1 MRHVLLLLAFLISG
15 TIPQPVYAYQD
26 TVCHVMTSD
35 SIKLYV
41 HVKGEGPMCL
51 YLHGGPG
58 SGSTWMEAVSGHI
71 LEKRFTM
78 VYLDQRGVCK
88 SETPKNDD
96 FSFARQI
103 QDWEEVRQALGI
115 DHWLLM
121 GHSWG
126 GILMMGYW
134 KAHPN
139 VIDGMMFI
147 NCTLSR
153 DTSFV
158 DSWLPRAL
166 SILGDTASPVAKDES
181 RPLKERMM
189 VVFPQLNDDN
199 RWMLFTPN
207 KWANDS
213 IGSWR
218 FHKDCISHGKGETP
232 LFMDEYGEDFR
243 PLTSA
248 IKVPVLYLYGR
259 QDYAVGPEH
268 YKTLHFPNAIIQGA
282 DCGHI
287 VFLEEPAVFAE
298 ALDKFCQLL
307 LTPIN
312 GSTKLSKEQVFAHVD
327 ELKKLI
333 NDKIWPAYNDP
344 AYSMEM
350 NYYED
355 GPFRMHLDQ
364 AEDDT
369 LARME
374 CSSPEITIQ
383 AVPSVKTYEEWYAM
397 LMHECFHGFQYKHT
411 VFWNKMLASTPENFI
426 TSDSLKALRRNYE
439 WYRDMLSKEN
449 ALLKK
454 AYEASD
460 IHEACHILSGFY
472 SILDKRL
479 KTVKDRLGL
488 DIIEFYPII
497 ETVEGSARYIE
508 YRLAREQGI
517 TDTDW
522 MTNLD
527 SNSCYYA
534 SGLYLMLIMD
544 KFGIPYKEELFL
556 KYNTLTEL
564 ILNRTRQEVKILIE
578 IRPEV
583 NYVTHLYTL
592 AELGFSDSTYAAKYG
607 NTLPW
612 TAIDTLQKYK
622 EYLTF
627 GQGEGG
633 MLAGPFFFGVSAE
646 NIPNVDSMQV
656 VMNVMMNEGR
666 KANATADVM
675 TAARA
680 IADVYVTHYDAYL
693 KNVYPQVKADMEER
707 RQMLSQ
713 RMQKLSF
720 VKDWERVT
728 GYTWRRGD
736 YHWLLYRAG
745 QKGPSYNNLNDS
757 TNTVWYN
764 QDIDY
769 QLAMFSHEF
778 GIFLMQDSI
787 DPIVE
792 EFKEYTRKLDSARDL
807 TYVPWSA
814 FESLACWYNCK
825 IAGRKTADYHAF
837 GEADVKTF
845 CQIFDSLSKD
855 GISDPAELYR
865 KGVKE
870 YLKQLLWQ

>member
-307 LTPIN
+307 LTPI
-312 GSTKLSKEQVFAHVD
+312 SQ
-327 ELKKLI
+327 
-333 NDKIWPAYNDP
+333 P
-344 AYSMEM
+344 
-350 NYYED
+350 
-355 GPFRMHLDQ
+355 
-364 AEDDT
+364 
-369 LARME
+369 
-374 CSSPEITIQ
+374 
-383 AVPSVKTYEEWYAM
+383 
-397 LMHECFHGFQYKHT
+397 
-411 VFWNKMLASTPENFI
+411 
-426 TSDSLKALRRNYE
+426 
-439 WYRDMLSKEN
+439 
-449 ALLKK
+449 
-454 AYEASD
+454 
-460 IHEACHILSGFY
+460 
-472 SILDKRL
+472 
-479 KTVKDRLGL
+479 
-488 DIIEFYPII
+488 
-497 ETVEGSARYIE
+497 
-508 YRLAREQGI
+508 
-517 TDTDW
+517 
-522 MTNLD
+522 
-527 SNSCYYA
+527 
-534 SGLYLMLIMD
+534 
-544 KFGIPYKEELFL
+544 
-556 KYNTLTEL
+556 
-564 ILNRTRQEVKILIE
+564 EVKLLIE

-607 NTLPW
+607 NTLPKA
-612 TAIDTLQKYK
+612 AIDTLQKYK
-622 EYLTF
+622 KYLTF

-656 VMNVMMNEGR
+656 MMNVVLNEG
-666 KANATADVM
+666 KKTNAPVDVM
-675 TAARA
+675 AAVRA
-680 IADVYVTHYDAYL
+680 IANVYVAHYDAYL
-693 KNVYPQVKADMEER
+693 KNIYPQVKADMEER

-792 EFKEYTRKLDSARDL
+792 EFKEYTRKLDSDRDL

>member
-1 MRHVLLLLAFLISG
+1 MKQILLALAFLITG
-15 TIPQPVYAYQD
+15 AMPQQAQ
-26 TVCHVMTSD
+26 TLISD
-35 SIKLYV
+35 S
-41 HVKGEGPMCL
+41 
-51 YLHGGPG
+51 
-58 SGSTWMEAVSGHI
+58 T
-71 LEKRFTM
+71 R
-78 VYLDQRGVCK
+78 
-88 SETPKNDD
+88 
-96 FSFARQI
+96 
-103 QDWEEVRQALGI
+103 
-115 DHWLLM
+115 
-121 GHSWG
+121 
-126 GILMMGYW
+126 
-134 KAHPN
+134 
-139 VIDGMMFI
+139 
-147 NCTLSR
+147 
-153 DTSFV
+153 
-158 DSWLPRAL
+158 
-166 SILGDTASPVAKDES
+166 
-181 RPLKERMM
+181 
-189 VVFPQLNDDN
+189 
-199 RWMLFTPN
+199 
-207 KWANDS
+207 
-213 IGSWR
+213 
-218 FHKDCISHGKGETP
+218 
-232 LFMDEYGEDFR
+232 
-243 PLTSA
+243 
-248 IKVPVLYLYGR
+248 
-259 QDYAVGPEH
+259 
-268 YKTLHFPNAIIQGA
+268 
-282 DCGHI
+282 
-287 VFLEEPAVFAE
+287 
-298 ALDKFCQLL
+298 
-307 LTPIN
+307 
-312 GSTKLSKEQVFAHVD
+312 LSKEQVLAHVD
-327 ELKKLI
+327 ELKKLV
-333 NDKIWPAYNDP
+333 DEKIWPTYNDP

-411 VFWNKMLASTPENFI
+411 AFWSKMLASTPENFI

-454 AYEASD
+454 AYEAST
-460 IHEACHILSGFY
+460 IEEVRHILADFY
-472 SILDKRL
+472 PLRNERL
-479 KTVKDRLGL
+479 KAVKDRLEL

-508 YRLAREQGI
+508 YRLASEQGI
-517 TDTDW
+517 TDIEW

-544 KFGIPYKEELFL
+544 KFHIPYKEELFL

-564 ILNRTRQEVKILIE
+564 IQDKTRQEIKILME

-592 AELGFSDSTYAAKYG
+592 AGLGFADSTYAAKYG
-607 NTLPW
+607 NTLPQA
-612 TAIDTLQKYK
+612 AIDTLQKYK
-622 EYLTF
+622 GYLTF

-656 VMNVMMNEGR
+656 MMNVVLNEG
-666 KANATADVM
+666 KKTNAPVDVM
-675 TAARA
+675 AAVRA
-680 IADVYVTHYDAYL
+680 IANVYVAHYDAYL
-693 KNVYPQVKADMEER
+693 KNIYPQVKADMEER

-728 GYTWRRGD
+728 GYTWHRGD

-787 DPIVE
+787 DPIE
-792 EFKEYTRKLDSARDL
+792 DEMKEYINHTLNIKVNDTRYSQLLNTVNSRVRINLLFNSDFL
-807 TYVPWSA
+807 NLVPVV
-814 FESLACWYNCK
+814 
-825 IAGRKTADYHAF
+825 F
-837 GEADVKTF
+837 GTHPEV
-845 CQIFDSLSKD
+845 
-855 GISDPAELYR
+855 
-865 KGVKE
+865 
-870 YLKQLLWQ
+870 KQLTIGSYKNISGDTTNVSINKMMQGIAEKKTHQFNLKNKQLEDEYEFRRLFRPS

>member
-58 SGSTWMEAVSGHI
+58 SGSTWMEAVSGHM

-189 VVFPQLNDDN
+189 AVFPQLNDDN

-307 LTPIN
+307 LTPI
-312 GSTKLSKEQVFAHVD
+312 SQ
-327 ELKKLI
+327 
-333 NDKIWPAYNDP
+333 P
-344 AYSMEM
+344 
-350 NYYED
+350 
-355 GPFRMHLDQ
+355 
-364 AEDDT
+364 
-369 LARME
+369 
-374 CSSPEITIQ
+374 
-383 AVPSVKTYEEWYAM
+383 
-397 LMHECFHGFQYKHT
+397 
-411 VFWNKMLASTPENFI
+411 
-426 TSDSLKALRRNYE
+426 
-439 WYRDMLSKEN
+439 
-449 ALLKK
+449 
-454 AYEASD
+454 
-460 IHEACHILSGFY
+460 
-472 SILDKRL
+472 
-479 KTVKDRLGL
+479 
-488 DIIEFYPII
+488 
-497 ETVEGSARYIE
+497 
-508 YRLAREQGI
+508 
-517 TDTDW
+517 
-522 MTNLD
+522 
-527 SNSCYYA
+527 
-534 SGLYLMLIMD
+534 
-544 KFGIPYKEELFL
+544 
-556 KYNTLTEL
+556 
-564 ILNRTRQEVKILIE
+564 EVKLLIE

-607 NTLPW
+607 NTLPKA
-612 TAIDTLQKYK
+612 AIDTLQKYK
-622 EYLTF
+622 KYLTF

-656 VMNVMMNEGR
+656 MMNVVLNEG
-666 KANATADVM
+666 KKTNAPVDVM
-675 TAARA
+675 AAVRA
-680 IADVYVTHYDAYL
+680 IANVYVAHYDAYL
-693 KNVYPQVKADMEER
+693 KNLYPQVKADMEER

-792 EFKEYTRKLDSARDL
+792 EFKEYTRKLDSDRDL

-845 CQIFDSLSKD
+845 CQIFDSLSKE

-870 YLKQLLWQ
+870 YLNY